1 MRAHVSYFLR
11 KNFQAEIINISA
23 AHFFFPRLFVGVRP
37 HFPLFLP
44 LFHDSLLLFV
54 VSSRVFPSFR
64 SGKRKQIDP
73 EMQRKWKVGREEE
86 RSTHTLYCRSLRK
99 IWSCEK
105 IASVEWD
112 YCVSKIRVKLGLNN
126 D

>member
-1 MRAHVSYFLR
+1 MRALVSYFLR

-73 EMQRKWKVGREEE
+73 ESGKWAEKKKGQLIPCIAVVYGKYGRAKRLQVLTFPPGNLVGLLCFE
-86 RSTHTLYCRSLRK
+86 
-99 IWSCEK
+99 
-105 IASVEWD
+105 D
-112 YCVSKIRVKLGLNN
+112 
-126 D
+126 